1 MEIQLRELRKKSHMS
16 QTDLAKAIGA
26 SLRTVGSW
34 ERGESLPSAEQVWNC
49 AVALHTTP
57 NDLLGWYID
66 HPQDRPAAPPGDPAE
81 AALVGAYRDCA
92 PQWKE
97 QVLMSARAAAGMS
110 KEAAERP
117 LDAAAGGAA

>member
-1 MEIQLRELRKKSHMS
+1 MEIQLKRLRKEAGYKSRDAFAAALGGS
-16 QTDLAKAIGA
+16 CNARQIK
-26 SLRTVGSW
+26 SW
-34 ERGESLPSAEQVWNC
+34 ETGERMMSLEQACVLADFLRC
-49 AVALHTTP
+49 SLDELA
-57 NDLLGWYID
+57 G
-66 HPQDRPAAPPGDPAE
+66 RRFSSPAAPPGDPAE